1 MPNNHRLGGTSK
13 IIIGLV
19 GQIACGKGTVAE
31 YLTKKYG
38 AVSYRFST
46 PLRDVLDRLHLEI
59 TRENMQNISKALRQE
74 FGDDLLAK
82 VIAGDVKDETN
93 NLMVIDGI
101 RRLSD
106 IRYLK
111 NLPEFKLVKVETD
124 SKIRYERLTARTEN
138 TDDTKKTYEQF
149 LADEKQETE
158 LTIPEVMNQAQL
170 TLTNN
175 STLEDLQQQVDN
187 LITSELER

>member
-1 MPNNHRLGGTSK
+1 MPEKK

-31 YLTKKYG
+31 YLVNKYG
-38 AVSYRFST
+38 AITYRFST
-46 PLRDVLDRLHLEI
+46 PLRDVLNRLYLEI
-59 TRENMQNISKALRQE
+59 TRENMQNVSKALRQE

-82 VIAGDVKDETN
+82 VIAGDVKNETS

-106 IRYLK
+106 IKYLK

-124 SKIRYERLTARTEN
+124 PKTRYERLTSRTEN
-138 TDDTKKTYEQF
+138 ADDTKKTYEQF
-149 LADEKQETE
+149 LADEQKETE
-158 LTIPEVMNQAQL
+158 LTIPEVMAQAQF

-175 STLEDLQQQVDN
+175 STLEELQKQVDALVKK
-187 LITSELER
+187 LIST